1 MDRVLG
7 IEHVGFALCATEQQS
22 GERAEQGRGETKED
36 PRISSSLGTVISSE
50 QENKNLAS
58 LQGPGDGRGPFIAR
72 ALDPGSTSRWSRRND
87 RRAAGGWRRTGQ
99 PGCRLRRR
107 PCGQFQPELSSKFF
121 KTSHLRP
128 QFFLFL
134 SLPPP
139 SLPML

>member
-1 MDRVLG
+1 MDKVLG

-36 PRISSSLGTVISSE
+36 PIISSSMGTVISSE

-72 ALDPGSTSRWSRRND
+72 ALDQGEMT
-87 RRAAGGWRRTGQ
+87 AEQLGAGGGQ
-99 PGCRLRRR
+99 DSRGVGYEGGLAVNFSQRKVP
-107 PCGQFQPELSSKFF
+107 SFF

-134 SLPPP
+134 SLSPP